1 MDACFD
7 KLDVLNK
14 KMITDKFILSHFRG
28 FIITKRKVEKNM
40 RDFLDGKLIGMQLRA
55 RRFLSQM
62 MEEERGDTNFVAI
75 IIIIVILIAIA
86 GVFKEQL
93 EGAIEKV
100 FGSLTDFIDNG
111 F

>member
-1 MDACFD
+1 
-7 KLDVLNK
+7 
-14 KMITDKFILSHFRG
+14 
-28 FIITKRKVEKNM
+28 M

-55 RRFLSQM
+55 GRFLSQM

-86 GVFKEQL
+86 GIFKDQL

>member
-1 MDACFD
+1 
-7 KLDVLNK
+7 
-14 KMITDKFILSHFRG
+14 
-28 FIITKRKVEKNM
+28 M

-55 RRFLSQM
+55 RRFLSQLA
-62 MEEERGDTNFVAI
+62 EEERGDTNFVAI

-86 GVFKEQL
+86 GIFKDQL

>member
-1 MDACFD
+1 
-7 KLDVLNK
+7 
-14 KMITDKFILSHFRG
+14 
-28 FIITKRKVEKNM
+28 M
-40 RDFLDGKLIGMQLRA
+40 REFLDGKLIGMQLRA

>member
-1 MDACFD
+1 M
-7 KLDVLNK
+7 
-14 KMITDKFILSHFRG
+14 
-28 FIITKRKVEKNM
+28 
-40 RDFLDGKLIGMQLRA
+40 
-55 RRFLSQM
+55 
-62 MEEERGDTNFVAI
+62 AI
-75 IIIIVILIAIA
+75 IIIIVILIGIA

>member
-1 MDACFD
+1 
-7 KLDVLNK
+7 
-14 KMITDKFILSHFRG
+14 
-28 FIITKRKVEKNM
+28 M

-75 IIIIVILIAIA
+75 IIIVILIAIA